1 MPMPRTAISAAI
13 ILPTG
18 GTGGPATSGSKWA
31 LRRRVVRPE
40 GQSAVEERRRIGP
53 FLKLDGRISAA
64 YFGTEVQ
71 ALIRSRY
78 PTVKAAT
85 YALSRVLKKMGA
97 VGKINPTV
105 PIISAKA
112 LRQINAFRKI
122 SKIWLVRSPGV
133 ATSNI
138 S

>member
-1 MPMPRTAISAAI
+1 MPRVAIGAAI

-18 GTGGPATSGSKWA
+18 GTGGPAASGLKGVP
-31 LRRRVVRPE
+31 RKRVVCPE
-40 GQSAVEERRRIGP
+40 GQSAVEERRPIGH

-85 YALSRVLKKMGA
+85 DASPRVEENGGGLKK
-97 VGKINPTV
+97 
-105 PIISAKA
+105 
-112 LRQINAFRKI
+112 
-122 SKIWLVRSPGV
+122 
-133 ATSNI
+133 
-138 S
+138 

>member
-1 MPMPRTAISAAI
+1 MPKVAIGAAI

-18 GTGGPATSGSKWA
+18 GTGSSATSGSKGA
-31 LRRRVVRPE
+31 PRRRVVCPE

-71 ALIRSRY
+71 ALILSRY

-85 YALSRVLKKMGA
+85 YALSRELKKMGA
-97 VGKINPTV
+97 V
-105 PIISAKA
+105 
-112 LRQINAFRKI
+112 
-122 SKIWLVRSPGV
+122 
-133 ATSNI
+133 
-138 S
+138 

>member
-1 MPMPRTAISAAI
+1 M
-13 ILPTG
+13 
-18 GTGGPATSGSKWA
+18 
-31 LRRRVVRPE
+31 
-40 GQSAVEERRRIGP
+40 EERRRIGP

-71 ALIRSRY
+71 VPIRSGY
-78 PTVKAAT
+78 ATVKATT

-112 LRQINAFRKI
+112 LGQMNAFRKM
-122 SKIWLVRSPGV
+122 
-133 ATSNI
+133 
-138 S
+138 